1 MHYYFIYN
9 FALENRLLT
18 KTNEEKMK
26 KVLLMISFSFLL
38 GVLNL
43 NASEVPDLEV
53 GYIDPHSTLPGHGKT
68 SVQVP
73 TLWLDDHTL
82 TFPSVHPVYS
92 LDIILNG
99 IVVYS
104 VDVDESTSSVV
115 LPSWLSGEYELQLYP
130 DGTNYYFYGFIY
142 L

>member
-1 MHYYFIYN
+1 MVNSNCAICLVHYYFIYN

-53 GYIDPHSTLPGHGKT
+53 GYIDPHSTLPGHGKI
-68 SVQVP
+68 SF
-73 TLWLDDHTL
+73 H
-82 TFPSVHPVYS
+82 
-92 LDIILNG
+92 G
-99 IVVYS
+99 
-104 VDVDESTSSVV
+104 
-115 LPSWLSGEYELQLYP
+115 
-130 DGTNYYFYGFIY
+130 
-142 L
+142 